1 MRGGVWKNCGSWHPV
16 GLVESLIQRRLRSYS
31 LTLSGLENLELMRGG
46 PCIIAANHVQPE
58 NRVLEASGFGPDS
71 FVIQDVVRRMGW
83 RLRIVAKY
91 ELDEWQANTI
101 PRFLHPWAECLQR
114 KLILMHGDIPVRRN
128 SVRNKTFLRMITRA
142 ISNKDA
148 ILWYPT
154 GVWAQDFS
162 LDQEVRP
169 GVAYVAKR
177 FGVPVVPAYL
187 RGCTSWRACQK
198 VDVVFG
204 EAIHCRE
211 LSRQEVRAR
220 VQREILG
227 CRQRLALSELS
238 PRVAGSPIR
247 ETIIDAPLSE
257 LEC

>member
-177 FGVPVVPAYL
+177 FGVPQRMHQLEGLSEGRRCVWRGDPLSRAVPAGGQGARATRNTRVPAAVGAQRAL
-187 RGCTSWRACQK
+187 ATSGRITHPG
-198 VDVVFG
+198 DD
-204 EAIHCRE
+204 H
-211 LSRQEVRAR
+211 
-220 VQREILG
+220 
-227 CRQRLALSELS
+227 
-238 PRVAGSPIR
+238 
-247 ETIIDAPLSE
+247 
-257 LEC
+257 